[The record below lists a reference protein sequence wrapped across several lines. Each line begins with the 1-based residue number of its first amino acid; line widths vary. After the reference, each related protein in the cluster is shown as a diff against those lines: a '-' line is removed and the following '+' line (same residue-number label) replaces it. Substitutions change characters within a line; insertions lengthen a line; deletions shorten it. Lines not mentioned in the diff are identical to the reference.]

1 MNLDFHIKK
10 QNFLKLFASQNIPV
24 TNLSCLTPLKT
35 RGNKLTENVTINE
48 GDITYIVK
56 KLIPNKSHGWD
67 NLAIRMIKIFGQS
80 ISYLLTLISIDSLQE
95 GIFPESWKK
104 ANIVPVNKKENKI
117 LIRNYRPISLLPIFG
132 IIIEQFIFNNLFNH
146 FIKND
151 LFTKC
156 QSGFLPGD
164 SYISQLVSVAHEINL
179 SFDGAP
185 SVDVREV
192 FLHISKVF

>member
-1 MNLDFHIKK
+1 
-10 QNFLKLFASQNIPV
+10 
-24 TNLSCLTPLKT
+24 
-35 RGNKLTENVTINE
+35 
-48 GDITYIVK
+48 
-56 KLIPNKSHGWD
+56 
-67 NLAIRMIKIFGQS
+67 MIKIFGQS
-80 ISYLLTLISIDSLQE
+80 ISYLLTRIFIDSLQE

>member
-1 MNLDFHIKK
+1 
-10 QNFLKLFASQNIPV
+10 
-24 TNLSCLTPLKT
+24 
-35 RGNKLTENVTINE
+35 
-48 GDITYIVK
+48 
-56 KLIPNKSHGWD
+56 
-67 NLAIRMIKIFGQS
+67 MIKIFGQS
-80 ISYLLTLISIDSLQE
+80 ISYLLTRIFIDSLQE

-164 SYISQLVSVAHEINL
+164 SYVSQLVSVVHEVNL
-179 SFDGAP
+179 SFDCAP

-192 FLHISKVF
+192 FLQYLKCFD